1 MIKAQQIKN
10 NFVNGEISCYS
21 AVAQLE
27 VLGFT
32 NFAAWEYIYA

>member
-1 MIKAQQIKN
+1 MTKEQIKSS
-10 NFVNGEISCYS
+10 FVNGSISCYS
-21 AVAQLE
+21 AVARLE